1 MHKPASKLELF
12 IDSLIPYAIFLIIAI
27 TIAEIFFYKFVQPYY
42 WAIDVIDLVIIWVF
56 LMDLG
61 FKFTHAK
68 SVPDFLRHYWFYIIA
83 IFPFFLIFRLVE
95 KFYQIST
102 LSSGTTVILGR
113 YIASLLTEARIAR
126 FAELFRFLGISS
138 RLVRAFYF
146 YEHPRI
152 RHEINA
158 LKLLGLKIRKK
169 R

>member
-1 MHKPASKLELF
+1 MRKRVSRFEIF
-12 IDSLIPYAIFLIIAI
+12 IDDLIPLAIFLIILI
-27 TIAEIFFYKFVQPYY
+27 TIAEVLFSKFIKPYY
-42 WAIDVIDLVIIWVF
+42 WAIDVIDLAVIWIF

-61 FKFTHAK
+61 FKFRHSK
-68 SVPDFLRHYWFYIIA
+68 SIPDFLKHYWVYIIA
-83 IFPFFLIFRLVE
+83 VFPFFLIFRLVE

-113 YIASLLTEARIAR
+113 YIITLLNETRIAR

-152 RHEINA
+152 RHKINA
-158 LKLLGLKIRKK
+158 TKLLGLK
-169 R
+169 

>member
-1 MHKPASKLELF
+1 MRKRASKLEIF
-12 IDSLIPYAIFLIIAI
+12 VDSLIPIAIFLIIAV
-27 TIAEIFFYKFVQPYY
+27 TIAEVLFPKFIKPYY
-42 WAIDVIDLVIIWVF
+42 WAIDVIDLVVIWIF

-61 FKFTHAK
+61 FKFRHSK
-68 SVPDFLRHYWFYIIA
+68 SIPDFLKHYWVYIIA

-113 YIASLLTEARIAR
+113 YIITLLNEARIAR
-126 FAELFRFLGISS
+126 FAELFRFLGISA

-152 RHEINA
+152 RHKINA
-158 LKLLGLKIRKK
+158 IKLLGLK
-169 R
+169 